1 MAVRD
6 ELTVYA
12 TKVGVGLLADR
23 SGRGPDDSA
32 PELPAPPPG
41 SAAAELLRRGET
53 AGADIT
59 DLVRRHRA
67 GWVGEHLVRV
77 DLDTRD
83 AVASLRRVAGRLAL
97 VDAGMA
103 RIDVAGLQRQR
114 QDILGQDTSG
124 EPGLHAENERA
135 VAAID
140 AQLAAHQ
147 RLRTA
152 RSTLSARLQTAVLG
166 LEGVVTRVHEVLAA
180 ADSASRPDTAISAV
194 DDMQGDLDA
203 LREGL
208 AEAEAVA
215 TGDWGAA
222 HGL

>member
-1 MAVRD
+1 
-6 ELTVYA
+6 
-12 TKVGVGLLADR
+12 
-23 SGRGPDDSA
+23 
-32 PELPAPPPG
+32 
-41 SAAAELLRRGET
+41 
-53 AGADIT
+53 
-59 DLVRRHRA
+59 
-67 GWVGEHLVRV
+67 VGEHLVRV

-83 AVASLRRVAGRLAL
+83 AVDSLRRVAGRLAL

-103 RIDVAGLQRQR
+103 RIDVGSLQRQR
-114 QDILGQDTSG
+114 QDIVEQDTSS
-124 EPGLHAENERA
+124 EPGLRTENERA

-147 RLRTA
+147 RLLTT

-180 ADSASRPDTAISAV
+180 AEGASRPDTAVSAV